1 MYRNAKHE
9 TRLQHDQAGFV
20 TVRRIHCLVLNALLV
35 CICATASSTALAQS
49 GDNLVA
55 ATNDGTVLSVTIP
68 IFDPGIPSDPSAYR
82 DMQVFPRIREIE
94 AKLLPFLIRET
105 LVETNQWGAVRVVT
119 DPDESAELQLFGTIV
134 RSDGDWLDLRI
145 RSVDAAGY
153 TWLDKVFS
161 GQASAETDKARDDKD
176 TPEFQAIFTEIA
188 DELAV
193 LRKQIG
199 DSAVANIKN
208 TSLMLYASELAPSA
222 FEGYLGENEDGTL
235 KLLRLPARGDP
246 MLRRI
251 ETIRNTEYVITDT
264 VDTKFREFYADLD
277 YTYGVWREYRRKFV
291 EYKAHDVQFAQSGIG
306 QYPNGSWES
315 VKHQYDAYKFHRF
328 TAQEQDRLAVAFN
341 TEVTSTVERMEDRV
355 EELEG
360 WVDRG
365 YLEWRGL
372 LEELYELETQSS
384 Q

>member
-1 MYRNAKHE
+1 M
-9 TRLQHDQAGFV
+9 
-20 TVRRIHCLVLNALLV
+20 TVRFICRLTIRSLLV
-35 CICATASSTALAQS
+35 SIVATASSASFAQS
-49 GDNLVA
+49 DATLVA
-55 ATNDGTVLSVTIP
+55 ATNDGTALSVTIP
-68 IFDPGIPSDPSAYR
+68 IFDPGIPDDPSAYR
-82 DMQVFPRIREIE
+82 DMQVFPRIRQIE
-94 AKLLPFLIRET
+94 ARLLPFLLRET
-105 LVETNQWGAVRVVT
+105 LVASNQWGAVRVVT

-145 RSVDAAGY
+145 RAVDAAGY

-161 GQASAETDKARDDKD
+161 GQANNDAETSKDDQT
-176 TPEFQAIFTEIA
+176 TPEFQAIYTEIA
-188 DELAV
+188 VELAAM
-193 LRKQIG
+193 RAQIG
-199 DSAVANIKN
+199 DPAVSNIKSI
-208 TSLMLYASELAPSA
+208 SLMLYASELAPSA
-222 FEGYLGENEDGTL
+222 FEGYLGKNDDGTL

-291 EYKAHDVQFAQSGIG
+291 EYKAQDVRFAQSRAGE
-306 QYPNGSWES
+306 YPTGSWES
-315 VKHQYDAYKFHRF
+315 VQHQYDAYKFHRY
-328 TAQEQDRLAVAFN
+328 TVQEQDRLAVAFN
-341 TEVTSTVERMEDRV
+341 TEVSATVERMETRV

-360 WVDRG
+360 WVDQG

-372 LEELYELETQSS
+372 LEELYELETQSR